1 MNSHEELK
9 KGKSTQSYD
18 PFFFKAFLTDGLT
31 PTTSTKNVFVKPFIH
46 EGFASYFYGF
56 IQGDSK
62 GAPDSSQN
70 SDFCRKWA
78 FLSHR

>member
-18 PFFFKAFLTDGLT
+18 PFFFNAFLTDGLT
-31 PTTSTKNVFVKPFIH
+31 PRTATKNVFVKPFIH

-56 IQGDSK
+56 VQGDSK
-62 GAPDSSQN
+62 GAPDSS
-70 SDFCRKWA
+70 
-78 FLSHR
+78 